1 MSKLIFE
8 KGARGRTGASL
19 PELDVPLKDIS
30 GLIPPGLARK
40 NLPLPELTEPEVV
53 RHYTELSKL
62 NFSVDTNFYPLGSCT
77 MKYNPKINEELANLP
92 GFTHLHPY
100 QSGDL
105 SQGALTL
112 MYNLEKSLSEI
123 VGMDGFTLQ
132 PAAGAHGELTGI
144 LIVRAFFKDKGE
156 KRKKIIIPDS
166 AHGTN
171 PSSARL
177 GGFEIVEVE
186 TDGFGGIDIGHLGK
200 VMNEETAC
208 LMLTN
213 PNTLGLFEKNIL
225 EISSIV
231 HQAGGLLYGDGANLN
246 ALLGKSRFGDMGFD
260 LVHLNLH
267 KTFATPHGGGGP
279 GVGPL
284 GVKKELLAYRPLP
297 VVEKKGSRFYFNY
310 DLPKSIGKV
319 RSFYG
324 NFLVMIKAYAYI
336 LSLGGEGLR
345 KVAENAVLNAN
356 YLRTELKDYYDLPYD
371 EVCLHEVVFSGNR
384 QKARGVRTLDIAKRL
399 IDFGLHPPTVY
410 FPLNVPEAL
419 MIEPTETETKETL
432 DYFIETMKK
441 IAHEAEVNPDV
452 LRQAPHNAPVGRLDE
467 AKAARELDLAWRAK

>member
-8 KGARGRTGASL
+8 KGASGRIGVSL
-19 PELDVPLKDIS
+19 PELDVPCQNIDS
-30 GLIPPGLARK
+30 LIPRGLLRK
-40 NLPLPELTEPEVV
+40 KLPLPELSEPEVV
-53 RHYTELSKL
+53 RHYTNLSKL

-77 MKYNPKINEELANLP
+77 MKYNPKINEDLAAFT
-92 GFTHLHPY
+92 GFTQLHPY
-100 QSGDL
+100 QREETI
-105 SQGALTL
+105 QGALQL
-112 MYNLEKSLSEI
+112 IYYLEKFLCEI
-123 VGMDGFTLQ
+123 VGMERFTLQ

-144 LIVRAFFKDKGE
+144 LMMRAFFKDKKE
-156 KRKKIIIPDS
+156 RRKKIIIPDS

-171 PSSARL
+171 PASASS
-177 GGFEIVEVE
+177 GGFEIVQVA
-186 TDGFGGIDIGHLGK
+186 TDAAGGVDIENLK
-200 VMNEETAC
+200 KIMNEEVAC

-213 PNTLGLFEKNIL
+213 PNTLGLFEERIL

-231 HQAGGLLYGDGANLN
+231 HKAGGLLYGDGANLN
-246 ALLGKSRFGDMGFD
+246 ALLGKSRFGDMEFD

-284 GVKKELLAYRPLP
+284 GAKKKLAPYLPTPL
-297 VVEKKGSRFYFNY
+297 VDKKDNTFYLNY
-310 DLPKSIGKV
+310 NLPESIGKV

-336 LSLGGEGLR
+336 LSLGGEGLK

-356 YLRTELKDYYDLPYD
+356 YLRTKLNDFYELPYNK
-371 EVCLHEVVFSGNR
+371 VCLHEVVFSGSR
-384 QKARGVRTLDIAKRL
+384 QKKKGVRTLDIAKRL
-399 IDFGLHPPTVY
+399 IDFGLHPPTIY

-432 DYFIETMKK
+432 DYFIEIMKR
-441 IAHEAEVNPDV
+441 IAREAEENPEF
-452 LRQAPHNAPVGRLDE
+452 LHEAPHNAPVGRLDE
-467 AKAARELDLAWRAK
+467 VKAALEPDVAWKQT